1 MSLIFVVGTGR
12 CGSSLVHEILARH
25 EDVGFISNIDDLL
38 PFLNFKGKWNNA
50 LFRSPIGNFTR
61 KGRARFAPSEAY
73 RLISRQVSS
82 SYANSVRDLRA
93 EDVTPWLAERYQ
105 LFFKERRSAQEK
117 PIFIHK
123 YTGWS
128 RMSFFS
134 RIFPQA
140 KFVHVIRDGRAV
152 ANSWLQMEWWGGYRG
167 PENWLWG
174 PLEEMQEEE
183 WESTGKS
190 FVTLAGLGWNILM
203 ESYRKAKEQVSTEH
217 YYQMRYEDFVASP
230 REETEKLMEFIG
242 LKWSTGFDKH
252 YRAQP
257 VYSDR
262 RRGFESDLTKP
273 QIAELEH
280 TMGNWLREYGYIE

>member
-1 MSLIFVVGTGR
+1 MRNDTVQLPLAK
-12 CGSSLVHEILARH
+12 GS
-25 EDVGFISNIDDLL
+25 
-38 PFLNFKGKWNNA
+38 
-50 LFRSPIGNFTR
+50 SPIGNFTR

-152 ANSWLQMEWWGGYRG
+152 AN
-167 PENWLWG
+167 
-174 PLEEMQEEE
+174 
-183 WESTGKS
+183 
-190 FVTLAGLGWNILM
+190 
-203 ESYRKAKEQVSTEH
+203 
-217 YYQMRYEDFVASP
+217 
-230 REETEKLMEFIG
+230 
-242 LKWSTGFDKH
+242 
-252 YRAQP
+252 
-257 VYSDR
+257 
-262 RRGFESDLTKP
+262 
-273 QIAELEH
+273 
-280 TMGNWLREYGYIE
+280 